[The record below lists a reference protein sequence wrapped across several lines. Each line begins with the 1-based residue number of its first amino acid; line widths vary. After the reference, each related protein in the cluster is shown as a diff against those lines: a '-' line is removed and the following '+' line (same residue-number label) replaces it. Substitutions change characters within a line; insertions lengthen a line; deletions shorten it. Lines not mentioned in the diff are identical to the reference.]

1 MEGRSEVR
9 FWYLP
14 IPAYPLW
21 PCLVAVIVL
30 IPVSLLHERN
40 WRRTLAA
47 YAELR
52 AQAGVAEG
60 EWPSPDLRVA
70 LGLQPWLLVIVA
82 VPLALLTAAGIF
94 AGLAWPARPFGF
106 DVAVNFFDL
115 PFLWSMIVAAT
126 AALVAT
132 FAVLVDLLRSPWR
145 RVADC
150 VRRAIYASPEVR
162 ADLFAK
168 ALEADP
174 DVIAARESRMP

>member
-1 MEGRSEVR
+1 VR

-47 YAELR
+47 YAAAR
-52 AQAGVAEG
+52 VQVGVAPA

-70 LGLQPWLLVIVA
+70 LGLQSGLLVAVA
-82 VPLALLTAAGIF
+82 VPLAIVTAIGIF

-106 DVAVNFFDL
+106 ETELNFYDL
-115 PFLWSMIVAAT
+115 PFLWSVIVAAT

-132 FAVLVDLLRSPWR
+132 VAVLVDLLRSPWR
-145 RVADC
+145 GVANC

-162 ADLFAK
+162 AELFAK

-174 DVIAARESRMP
+174 DVIAARESRTA